1 MSIQIL
7 YLNLILLL
15 NGFMTK
21 PEHNKTITGHSIYDH
36 MSSLEL
42 DTVTDI
48 IERVCAEQDW
58 DFNTIYWD
66 LIIQHEDD

>member
-1 MSIQIL
+1 
-7 YLNLILLL
+7 
-15 NGFMTK
+15 MTK

>member
-1 MSIQIL
+1 
-7 YLNLILLL
+7 
-15 NGFMTK
+15 MTK
-21 PEHNKTITGHSIYDH
+21 PEHNKTITGRSIYDQ
-36 MSSLEL
+36 MSTLEQ

-66 LIIQHEDD
+66 LIIQNEDD